1 MKKQLLTKTLLM
13 AVMLLGGANFAWGYD
28 TPDDY
33 KVGTVYLGHEVN
45 NQVLAETFANCTNNA
60 DLTSLSTNWSSNVIG
75 TEGYYWA
82 KIKNTVRT
90 VDYPATDRTT
100 LYTCKKYTATHKTIK
115 SYSATKISDSKATTL
130 YSPDGTNFYSDSGC
144 TTNVTA
150 SDYTIDT
157 ANPGDVSTT
166 IYSDD
171 DGATYYK
178 SRDLQSVFDTSNY
191 DVAENGTDYQ
201 IPTYVYGKCISVQH
215 RNSAPYY
222 VDYTLTSAV
231 STGKLVFGAD
241 FYRIQNATAPLYIQ
255 FYDSEN
261 NQVFQIYY
269 QNGDGRRTMYY
280 QVGTNDAVGGAGYSE
295 YRVYRGW
302 GIKDM
307 VFDLDA
313 GTVSYT
319 VDNVHEDS
327 STSPNRRKVSQSAI
341 NFGTGKNI
349 AKVRFYST
357 AGSSKTNYDMFIDNM
372 YLYTL
377 VSGTA
382 ATTDMTFI
390 GSKDYEDGYLGATSS
405 DYTIKPN
412 GKLHLKFKNYG
423 SGSRNWNNWVA
434 LINNADK
441 SSNLAYVRADAWDL
455 VSSNNTG
462 ITTSGNYWDD
472 FQTDMFGSTVV
483 MDITRTDGNVNMLAT
498 ITTTASEE
506 LTLTFNKAIGNAA
519 EDIVFRLSEEA
530 ACLVLDNTKS
540 ALVAPPTFAQTS
552 ISNTGNPII
561 TVTENTGDSPTSGS
575 AMYYTTDGS
584 TPTAL
589 SSAYSD
595 PVTVT
600 GGNTIKAVTVVTA
613 ADGTTTLTSSAASL
627 TTTAYIAG
635 QTYDLSAAT
644 EAYITS
650 TEGFDSGKTGINYGL
665 GSTSRYYKSD
675 NKAALTIMGG
685 LTTGY
690 SGSDATSW
698 YWMVGQGIW
707 QSGGSRSVTL
717 GNTVEGEVA
726 LFTLDDCR
734 YDGTNWVPTESD
746 NYESDCSYSL
756 RKSNNGGK
764 EGNHVYILKKVQSFV
779 PAGTTVSK
787 TITAAGWATYC
798 SPYPLDF
805 SEGIENLTDVY
816 IITGS
821 QTPGAE
827 SGYVAKTSVKGGTVP
842 ANTGLLIKGS
852 AGTVTIPVAA
862 SSSTNVDD
870 NKLVGVTANT
880 VIEANTGYVLMNDAT
895 YGLGFYK
902 NSNAFTVGANTAY
915 LPADFAG
922 SNGARFFSLFN
933 DDVTGISDATRL
945 NDNEKMTND
954 NCFDLQGRRV
964 AQPTRGLYIVNG
976 KKVIIK

>member
-1 MKKQLLTKTLLM
+1 MKQKLLLKTLLM
-13 AVMLLGGANFAWGYD
+13 AVMLLGGANFTWAYD
-28 TPDDY
+28 TPDGY
-33 KVGTVYLGHEVN
+33 KVGTVYLGYEEN
-45 NQVLAETFANCTNNA
+45 NQVLAETFANCTNNV
-60 DLTSLSTNWSSNVIG
+60 DLTTLSSNWSSNVSG
-75 TEGYYWA
+75 TKGYYWA

-115 SYSATKISDSKATTL
+115 SYSATKVSDSKPTTL

-144 TTNVTA
+144 TKSVTA

-171 DGATYYK
+171 NGVTYYK

-215 RNSAPYY
+215 RNNSEFYL
-222 VDYTLTSAV
+222 DYALTSAV

-241 FYRIQNATAPLYIQ
+241 FYRIQNVTDPLYIK
-255 FYDSEN
+255 FYDSEG
-261 NQVFQIYY
+261 NQIFQIYY
-269 QNGDGRRTMYY
+269 KNGSGRQTMYY
-280 QVGTNDAVGGAGYSE
+280 QVGTNVAEGGAGYTD
-295 YRVYRGW
+295 YRTHHGW

-307 VFDLDA
+307 VFDMDA

-319 VDNVHEDS
+319 VDNVHWDS
-327 STSPNRRKVSQSAI
+327 NTPENRRKVSQSAVS
-341 NFGTGKNI
+341 FGTGKNI
-349 AKVRFYST
+349 AKIRFSSQGASST
-357 AGSSKTNYDMFIDNM
+357 NKDFFIDNI

-377 VSGTA
+377 VSGAA

-390 GSKDYEDGYLGATSS
+390 GSKDYEDGYLGTTSS

-498 ITTTASEE
+498 ITTTASKE

-552 ISNTGNPII
+552 ITNTGNPII
-561 TVTENTGDSPTSGS
+561 TITENTSDSPTSGS

-584 TPTAL
+584 TPTTL
-589 SSAYSD
+589 STAYSD

-613 ADGTTTLTSSAASL
+613 SDGTTKLTSNASSL
-627 TTTAYIAG
+627 TTTAYITG

-644 EAYITS
+644 EAYITN
-650 TEGFDSGKTGINYGL
+650 TEGFADKKTGIDYGV
-665 GSTSRYYKSD
+665 GSTSRFSKSD
-675 NKAALTIMGG
+675 GKAALNIMGG
-685 LTTGY
+685 LTTNY
-690 SGSDATSW
+690 SGSSDTYW
-698 YWMVGQGIW
+698 YWMLGQGIW
-707 QSGGSRSVTL
+707 QANGTRSVTL
-717 GNTVEGEVA
+717 SNTVEGEVA
-726 LFTLDDCR
+726 LFTQYDCR
-734 YDGTNWVPTESD
+734 NDGTSWSINETKD
-746 NYESDCSYSL
+746 YYESDCSFTIN
-756 RKSNNGGK
+756 RSNNTTGDGH
-764 EGNHVYILKKVQSFV
+764 HVYMLKKVQSFV

-787 TITAAGWATYC
+787 TISSAGWATYC
-798 SPYPLDF
+798 SPYPLDL
-805 SEGIENLTDVY
+805 EHATGLTDAY
-816 IITGS
+816 IVTG
-821 QTPGAE
+821 GE
-827 SGYVAKTSVKGGTVP
+827 GGVLAKISVKGGTVA
-842 ANTGLLIKGS
+842 ANTGLLIKGD
-852 AGTVTIPVAA
+852 AGTATIPVVA
-862 SSSTNVDD
+862 SGTNYSAS
-870 NKLVGVTANT
+870 NKLVGVTSNT
-880 VIEANTGYVLMNDAT
+880 EIAANTGYVLMGSPSLA
-895 YGLGFYK
+895 FYK
-902 NSNAFTVGANTAY
+902 NTNAFTVGANTAY
-915 LPADFAG
+915 LPAGFATD
-922 SNGARFFSLFN
+922 GARSFFSLF
-933 DDVTGISDATRL
+933 DDDATGISDTLMNNEAT
-945 NDNEKMTND
+945 NGEY
-954 NCFDLQGRRV
+954 FDLQGRRV
-964 AQPTRGLYIVNG
+964 AQPQKGLYIVNG